1 VAEHETACAI
11 VTVTANTAV
20 SAAIPAGPSRI
31 GSVTAPDVQPSTEP
45 GLRERRRRQ
54 TEREIS
60 DVALELFEAQGLE
73 HTTVDE
79 IVARVGVS
87 PRTFF
92 RYFATKEGAA
102 LVGNADLEE
111 RVGAMV
117 EATRPEEP
125 LLPQLEVI
133 WREVLHVIAGG
144 RSSDDGERLLRVRR
158 LMQHEPSL
166 RLAGLRLDEERVATL
181 AERLAEITG
190 RPADDVRLVVEL
202 GSTVVRHALD
212 RWATA
217 AERGEHLDLLA
228 AYEAASAVVRAELA
242 TGR

>member
-1 VAEHETACAI
+1 MPETA
-11 VTVTANTAV
+11 VP
-20 SAAIPAGPSRI
+20 PAEP
-31 GSVTAPDVQPSTEP
+31 AEP

-60 DVALELFEAQGLE
+60 DVALDLFEARGLD

-79 IVARVGVS
+79 IAARVGVS

-102 LVGNADLEE
+102 LLGNADLEE

-117 EATRPEEP
+117 EATRPEQP

-133 WREVLHVIAGG
+133 WREVLRVIAGEG
-144 RSSDDGERLLRVRR
+144 SSEEGTRLLRVRR

-166 RLAGLRLDEERVATL
+166 RLAGLQLDEERVSAL
-181 AERLAEITG
+181 ASRLAEITG
-190 RPADDVRLVVEL
+190 RPSDDVRLVVEL

-212 RWATA
+212 RWAAA

-228 AYEAASAVVRAELA
+228 AYEAASTAVRAELA
-242 TGR
+242 DRRP

>member
-1 VAEHETACAI
+1 MTVA
-11 VTVTANTAV
+11 ANTAECAGIPRSRTTIDDV
-20 SAAIPAGPSRI
+20 TETSATP
-31 GSVTAPDVQPSTEP
+31 EP

-60 DVALELFEAQGLE
+60 DVALALFEQRGLE
-73 HTTVDE
+73 HTTVEE
-79 IVARVGVS
+79 IAGRVGVS

-92 RYFATKEGAA
+92 RYFPTKESAA
-102 LVGNADLEE
+102 LLGNADLEE

-117 EATRPEEP
+117 EATRADAP

-133 WREVLHVIAGG
+133 WREVLRVIAAEGA
-144 RSSDDGERLLRVRR
+144 DDGERLLRVRR
-158 LMQHEPSL
+158 LMQHEPAL
-166 RLAGLRLDEERVATL
+166 RLAGLRLDEERVAAL
-181 AERLAEITG
+181 AQRLAEITG

-212 RWATA
+212 RWASA

-228 AYEAASAVVRAELA
+228 AYESASTAVRGELA
-242 TGR
+242 

>member
-1 VAEHETACAI
+1 MPETA
-11 VTVTANTAV
+11 V
-20 SAAIPAGPSRI
+20 PPS
-31 GSVTAPDVQPSTEP
+31 PEP

-73 HTTVDE
+73 HTTVDQ
-79 IVARVGVS
+79 IADRVGVS

-102 LVGNADLEE
+102 LLGNADLED

-117 EATRPEEP
+117 EATRAEAP

-133 WREVLHVIAGG
+133 WREVLRVIA
-144 RSSDDGERLLRVRR
+144 DGEDGTRLLRVRR
-158 LMQHEPSL
+158 LMQHEPAL
-166 RLAGLRLDEERVATL
+166 RLAGLQLDEERVATL
-181 AERLAEITG
+181 AGRLAEITG

-202 GSTVVRHALD
+202 GSAVVRHALD
-212 RWATA
+212 RWAAA

-228 AYEAASAVVRAELA
+228 AYEAASTTVRAELA
-242 TGR
+242 ARASAGRH